1 MVKRKDMIKM
11 KMKKVIAI
19 IMLILMLINAIPIN
33 AFATF
38 ITDMNSNAKFGVI
51 NGSLN
56 EFGHEL
62 HYANYDGST
71 YIAFCTQYGKTSP
84 TGKEYTFNNEFF
96 TEYKANRPEYEKVAE
111 MIYFGYT
118 MNYGLGIPTSADA
131 KKAACATQQ
140 FVWEYIHNNI
150 DGSGKAAPS
159 RDSWKGGYMSS
170 SVYSNWI
177 SNTENLY
184 NQYHKDVS
192 FNGGTNK
199 IDIGN
204 TITLSDSNG
213 VLQHYESFNK
223 TINGVNFV
231 HDNGSN
237 ELRVTATNESNNGK
251 TTFNSRDFGLYE
263 LMPNGS
269 RYSSSSMSN
278 YVYFRFTSGAVQNL
292 MFSNYVD
299 PSHFSVSVEVQS
311 GKILVKKIN
320 NIGNP
325 VADCNFELYKDEAC
339 TQKVA
344 SGKSANNGEIT
355 FEKLKVGTYFVKE
368 TSVPTGYLLDTSIKR
383 IEVRNGETSTVE
395 FKNNEPTGKLL
406 IHKISEN
413 NDKVGGAVFSVIAE
427 QDIKNVAGTKI
438 FYKKGQEV
446 TKITSA
452 NGTGI
457 AEIAELPLGKYS
469 VREIQAPKGYLL
481 NDQVFQVNLEYKNST
496 TPVIELEIK
505 GVVNQEP
512 TGTISVV
519 KRDSKTGSVAQGD
532 ATLENAVYKIYAN
545 EDIYNVA
552 KSKKFYSKGDLVATR
567 NTDKNGNT
575 TDVTGLPLGKY
586 IVKEET
592 APKGYLLDTTIY
604 EVNLEYKD
612 QYEKIISGRADS
624 KDKVKEMGV
633 HIFKS
638 GIKINSGKTPGLAGV
653 EFTIKLNSAVEKAY
667 EKGYSYAEVW
677 NGIDEYG
684 NKVAV
689 DSNRVA
695 KAQEIAPTYEA
706 IVTNESGDAYTKNKL
721 PYGTYIVKETITPK
735 DYETASDFT
744 FSITDDETEIKDVA
758 KKVKNI
764 VVNNEQLETYIKLVK
779 KDLKTGKTVTLTNAT
794 FQIKATKDVYDRATN
809 KILYKKGEA
818 VSQKI
823 GSTTYN
829 SFTTNADNLIVPDK
843 SYTNNKEDEGTVT
856 TPLKLEVGSYEVTEI
871 KVPDGFL
878 QLDSPVKFDVSGI
891 RDYDKDDDGDF
902 IKEIIISN
910 EQPTGTIVIDKS
922 VALREY
928 VDTSIVDISDLSPIQ
943 FKLTTKEDVIDKA
956 DGSVI
961 YKKGQ
966 EIKTY
971 NLDKKGNLKIEE
983 LPIGVYELQE
993 IKTLDGLVLND
1004 TKYEF
1009 KFEKKDDTTK
1019 VYTQTR
1025 EVINDTTLTEIS
1037 KQDIT
1042 GDKELEGA
1050 KLTVLEG
1057 DKVIDTWTSTDKT
1070 HKIEGLKVGIEYTLR
1085 EEVAP
1090 DGYVRATDIQFKV
1103 ENTKENQKVKMI
1115 DKIVTMTKEDIG
1127 GKEIEGAKIQV
1138 TDKDGNIVD
1147 EWTSRKES
1155 HNIKGLEENK
1165 KYVLH
1170 EEYAPDGYVIAT
1182 DIEFEVTTDKE
1193 TQKVTM
1199 TDKVVEISKEDIG
1212 GKEIEGATLQVLDKD
1227 GKVVDEWTSGK
1238 EVHKVKGLKEKETYK
1253 LHEEV
1258 CVNEYVKATDV
1269 EFKVTT
1275 DKETQKIVMIDKIVE
1290 IVKTDLV
1297 TGEELEGAKLKVV
1310 DENNEVIDEWVST
1323 KEPHRVTGLE
1333 ENKTYKLIEVT
1344 TPYGYEIAEEITFT
1358 VTTDKETQKIEMKDM
1373 PILKNIRVIKIDS
1386 KTREVI
1392 KAKFTF
1398 GIYED
1403 KECTK
1408 LIQQIDSNK
1417 NDGSITFEKLR
1428 YGTYYIKEINAP
1440 KGYNMSDEI
1449 VKVEINDNGV
1459 FVNGNLIEE
1468 NDFAYSFEFENTPI
1482 EIPNT
1487 SDGRNT
1493 ILLGGLAGMSTLTL
1507 ISIGIYEVIKKRK
1520 NK

>member
-1 MVKRKDMIKM
+1 M
-11 KMKKVIAI
+11 KTNTKKVMSI
-19 IMLILMLINAIPIN
+19 IMLILMLINAMPIS

-38 ITDMNSNAKFGVI
+38 ITDINSNATFGVI
-51 NGSLN
+51 NGSLS
-56 EFGHEL
+56 EYGHEL
-62 HYANYDGST
+62 HYANYDGAT
-71 YIAFCTQYGKTSP
+71 YIAFCTQFGKKSP
-84 TGKEYTFNNEFF
+84 TGIEYSYNNEFF
-96 TEYKANRPEYEKVAE
+96 AEYKANRPEYERIAE

-118 MNYGLGIPTSADA
+118 MNYGLGIPSSTEA

-140 FVWEYIHNNI
+140 YVWEYIYNNI
-150 DGSGKAAPS
+150 DSSGNVPPS

-170 SVYSNWI
+170 SQYSNWI
-177 SNTENLY
+177 TNTEKLY
-184 NQYHKDVS
+184 NQYHRDIS
-192 FNGGTNK
+192 FNGVTNNV
-199 IDIGN
+199 DIGET
-204 TITLSDSNG
+204 TIFSDSNG

-223 TINGVNFV
+223 TINGVNFA

-237 ELRVTATNESNNGK
+237 ELRVTATNESNTGK
-251 TTFNSRDFGLYE
+251 TTFKSRDYGYYE
-263 LMPNGS
+263 LMPNGTK
-269 RYSSSSMSN
+269 YSSGSMSN
-278 YVYFRFTSGAVQNL
+278 YVYFRFSSGAIQNL

-299 PSHFSVSVEVQS
+299 PSHFSVSVDVQS
-311 GKILVKKIN
+311 GNVLVKKIN

-355 FEKLKVGTYFVKE
+355 FKKLKVGTYFVKE
-368 TSVPTGYLLDTSIKR
+368 TSVPTGYLLDTNIKR
-383 IEVRNGETSTVE
+383 IDVRNGETSTVE
-395 FKNNEPTGKLL
+395 FKNNEPTGRLL
-406 IHKISEN
+406 IHKVSEN

-427 QDIKNVAGTKI
+427 ENIKNVAGTKT
-438 FYKKGQEV
+438 FYLKGQEV
-446 TKITSA
+446 AKITSA

-469 VREIQAPKGYLL
+469 VREIQAPRGYLL
-481 NDQVFQVNLEYKNST
+481 NEQVFQVNLEYKNST
-496 TPVIELEIK
+496 TPVIELDIK
-505 GVVNQEP
+505 GVINHEP
-512 TGTISVV
+512 TGTIAIV
-519 KRDSKTGSVAQGD
+519 KKDSKTGSVAQGD

-567 NTDKNGNT
+567 NTDKDGNT
-575 TDVTGLPLGKY
+575 TDVTGLPLGTY

-592 APKGYLLDTTIY
+592 APKGYLLDTTTY
-604 EVNLEYKD
+604 EVKLEYKD
-612 QYEKIISGRADS
+612 QYEKVIYGRADS

-638 GIKINSGKTPGLAGV
+638 GIKVNSGETPGLAGS

-667 EKGYSYAEVW
+667 ENGYSYAEVW

-684 NKVAV
+684 NKVEV
-689 DSNRVA
+689 DESRVA

-706 IVTNESGDAYTKNKL
+706 IVTNESGNAYTQNKL

-735 DYETASDFT
+735 DYETATDFI
-744 FSITDDETEIKDVA
+744 FSITDDETEIQDVA
-758 KKVKNI
+758 KKVKHI
-764 VVNNEQLETYIKLVK
+764 VVNNEQQETYIKLVK
-779 KDLKTGKTVTLTNAT
+779 KDLKTNKTVTLTNAT
-794 FQIKATKDVYDRATN
+794 FQIKATKDIYDRATG

-829 SFTTNADNLIVPDK
+829 SFTTNADNLVVPDK
-843 SYTNNKEDEGTVT
+843 SYINDKENKGTVV
-856 TPLKLEVGSYEVTEI
+856 TPLKLEVGSYEIVEI
-871 KVPDGFL
+871 KIPDGFL
-878 QLDSPVKFDVSGI
+878 QLDDSVKFDVKGI
-891 RDYDKDDDGDF
+891 RNYDKDQDGDF
-902 IKEIIISN
+902 IKEIIIKN
-910 EQPTGTIVIDKS
+910 EQPTATIIIDKS
-922 VALREY
+922 IALRENVDTSI
-928 VDTSIVDISDLSPIQ
+928 VDTSIVDISDLSNIQ
-943 FKLTTKEDVIDKA
+943 FKLTAKDNVIDKA

-966 EIKTY
+966 EIRTL
-971 NLDKKGNLKIEE
+971 NLDKNGNLKIEE

-1050 KLTVLEG
+1050 KLTVLDG
-1057 DKVIDTWTSTDKT
+1057 DKVIDTWLSTDKT
-1070 HKIEGLKVGIEYTLR
+1070 HKIEGLKVGTEYTLK
-1085 EEVAP
+1085 EEIAP
-1090 DGYVRATDIQFKV
+1090 DGYVRATEIKFKV
-1103 ENTKENQKVKMI
+1103 ENTKETQKVKMI
-1115 DKIVTMTKEDIG
+1115 DKI
-1127 GKEIEGAKIQV
+1127 
-1138 TDKDGNIVD
+1138 
-1147 EWTSRKES
+1147 
-1155 HNIKGLEENK
+1155 
-1165 KYVLH
+1165 
-1170 EEYAPDGYVIAT
+1170 
-1182 DIEFEVTTDKE
+1182 
-1193 TQKVTM
+1193 
-1199 TDKVVEISKEDIG
+1199 VEISKEDIG

-1227 GKVVDEWTSGK
+1227 VNVIDEWTSGK
-1238 EVHKVKGLKEKETYK
+1238 EVHKVNGLKEGETYR

-1258 CVNEYVKATDV
+1258 CVNGFVKATDI

-1290 IVKTDLV
+1290 IIKTDLV
-1297 TGEELEGAKLKVV
+1297 TGEEIEGAKLKIV
-1310 DENNEVIDEWVST
+1310 DENDKVIDEWEST
-1323 KEPHRVTGLE
+1323 KEPHKVTGLE

-1373 PILKNIRVIKIDS
+1373 PILKDIKVIKIDS
-1386 KTREVI
+1386 KTKEII
-1392 KAKFTF
+1392 KEKFIF
-1398 GIYED
+1398 GLYADE
-1403 KECTK
+1403 ECTK
-1408 LIQQIDSNK
+1408 LIQQMDSNK
-1417 NDGSITFEKLR
+1417 DEGTIAFEDLR

-1440 KGYNMSDEI
+1440 KGYNKSDEI
-1449 VKVEINDNGV
+1449 AKVEINDKGV

-1468 NDFAYSFEFENTPI
+1468 KDSVYSFEFENVPI

-1487 SDGRNT
+1487 NDGRNT
-1493 ILLGGLAGMSTLTL
+1493 LLLSGIAGMSALALT
-1507 ISIGIYEVIKKRK
+1507 SIGIYEIIKRRK

>member
-1 MVKRKDMIKM
+1 M
-11 KMKKVIAI
+11 KTKTKKVMAI
-19 IMLILMLINAIPIN
+19 IMLILMLINAMPIS

-38 ITDMNSNAKFGVI
+38 ITDINSDATFGVI
-51 NGSLN
+51 SGSLS
-56 EFGHEL
+56 EYGHEL

-71 YIAFCTQYGKTSP
+71 YIAFCTQFGKTSP
-84 TGKEYTFNNEFF
+84 TGRDYAFNNEFYA
-96 TEYKANRPEYEKVAE
+96 EYKENRPEYERIAE

-118 MNYGLGIPTSADA
+118 MNYGLGIPSSTEA

-140 FVWEYIHNNI
+140 YVWEYIYNNI
-150 DGSGKAAPS
+150 DSSGKTPPS
-159 RDSWKGGYMSS
+159 RNSWSGGYMSS
-170 SVYSNWI
+170 SQYSNWV

-192 FNGGTNK
+192 FNGATNK
-199 IDIGN
+199 VDIGD
-204 TITLSDSNG
+204 TTTFSDSNG

-223 TINGVNFV
+223 TINGVNFA

-237 ELRVTATNESNNGK
+237 ELRVTATNDSNSGK
-251 TTFNSRDFGLYE
+251 TTFKSRDYGYYE
-263 LMPNGS
+263 LMPNGAK
-269 RYSSSSMSN
+269 YSSGSMSN
-278 YVYFRFTSGAVQNL
+278 YVYFSFSSGAVQNL

-311 GKILVKKIN
+311 GKVLVKKIN
-320 NIGNP
+320 NMGNP

-344 SGKSANNGEIT
+344 SGKSASNGQIT

-368 TSVPTGYLLDTSIKR
+368 TSVPTGYLLDTNIKR
-383 IEVRNGETSTVE
+383 VDVRNGETSTVE

-406 IHKISEN
+406 IHKVSEN
-413 NDKVGGAVFSVIAE
+413 NDKVGGAIFSVTAE
-427 QDIKNVAGTKI
+427 ENIKNVAGTKT
-438 FYKKGQEV
+438 FYTKGQEV
-446 TKITSA
+446 AKITSA

-481 NDQVFQVNLEYKNST
+481 NEQVFQVNLEYKNST

-505 GVVNQEP
+505 GVVNHEP
-512 TGTISVV
+512 TGTIAIV
-519 KRDSKTGSVAQGD
+519 KKDSKTGSVAQGD

-575 TDVTGLPLGKY
+575 TDVTGLPLGNY
-586 IVKEET
+586 IVKEEV
-592 APKGYLLDTTIY
+592 APKGYLLDTTVY
-604 EVNLEYKD
+604 EVKLEYKD
-612 QYEKIISGRADS
+612 QYEKIIYGRANS

-638 GIKINSGKTPGLAGV
+638 GIKVNSGMTPGLAGA

-667 EKGYSYAEVW
+667 ENGYSYEEVW

-684 NKVAV
+684 NSVTV

-695 KAQEIAPTYEA
+695 EAQEIAPTYET
-706 IVTNESGDAYTKNKL
+706 IVTNESGDAYTQNKL
-721 PYGTYIVKETITPK
+721 PYGTYIVKETKTPK
-735 DYETASDFT
+735 DYETATDFT
-744 FSITDDETEIKDVA
+744 FSITDDETEIQDVA
-758 KKVKNI
+758 KKVKHI
-764 VVNNEQLETYIKLVK
+764 VVNNEQQETYIKLVK
-779 KDLKTGKTVTLTNAT
+779 KDLKTDKVVTLTNAT
-794 FQIKATKDVYDRATN
+794 FQIKATKDIYDRATK

-829 SFTTNADNLIVPDK
+829 SFTTNADNLVVPDK
-843 SYTNNKEDEGTVT
+843 SYTNDKEDKGTII

-871 KVPDGFL
+871 KIPEGFL
-878 QLDSPVKFDVSGI
+878 QLDNSVKFDVKGI
-891 RDYDKDDDGDF
+891 RNYDKDPDGDF
-902 IKEIIISN
+902 IKEIVIKN
-910 EQPTGTIVIDKS
+910 EQPTATIIIDKS
-922 VALREY
+922 VALRED

-943 FKLTTKEDVIDKA
+943 FKLTAKEDVIDKA

-966 EIKTY
+966 EIRTF
-971 NLDKKGNLKIEE
+971 NLDKDGNLKIEE

-993 IKTLDGLVLND
+993 IKTLDGLVLNNE
-1004 TKYEF
+1004 KYEF

-1019 VYTQTR
+1019 VYTETR

-1042 GDKELEGA
+1042 GEKELEGA

-1070 HKIEGLKVGIEYTLR
+1070 HKIEGLKVDTEYTLR
-1085 EEVAP
+1085 EEIAP
-1090 DGYVRATDIQFKV
+1090 DGYVRATDIKFKV
-1103 ENTKENQKVKMI
+1103 ENTKENQKVTMI

-1138 TDKDGNIVD
+1138 TDKDGNIID
-1147 EWTSRKES
+1147 EWTSGKES

-1165 KYVLH
+1165 EYILH

-1182 DIEFEVTTDKE
+1182 DIEFKVTENKE

-1227 GKVVDEWTSGK
+1227 GNIIDEWTSGK
-1238 EVHKVKGLKEKETYK
+1238 EAHKVKGLKEGETYK

-1269 EFKVTT
+1269 EFKVTEN
-1275 DKETQKIVMIDKIVE
+1275 KETQKIVMIDKIVE

-1297 TGEELEGAKLKVV
+1297 TGEEIEGAKLKVV
-1310 DENNEVIDEWVST
+1310 DENNEVIDEWEST
-1323 KEPHRVTGLE
+1323 KEPHKVTGLE

-1344 TPYGYEIAEEITFT
+1344 TPYGYEIAEEIAFT

-1373 PILKNIRVIKIDS
+1373 PILKDVKVVKIDS
-1386 KTREVI
+1386 KTKEII

-1398 GIYED
+1398 GLYED
-1403 KECTK
+1403 EECTK
-1408 LIQQIDSNK
+1408 LIQQMDSNK
-1417 NDGSITFEKLR
+1417 DEGIITFEDLR
-1428 YGTYYIKEINAP
+1428 YGTYFIKEITAP
-1440 KGYNMSDEI
+1440 KGYNKSDE
-1449 VKVEINDNGV
+1449 VAKVEINDKGV

-1468 NDFAYSFEFENTPI
+1468 KDSAYSFEFENAPI
-1482 EIPNT
+1482 ETPNT
-1487 SDGRNT
+1487 NDGRNT
-1493 ILLGGLAGMSTLTL
+1493 LLLSGIAGMSALTL
-1507 ISIGIYEVIKKRK
+1507 ATIGIYGIIKRRK

>member
-1 MVKRKDMIKM
+1 M
-11 KMKKVIAI
+11 KTKTKKVMAI
-19 IMLILMLINAIPIN
+19 IMLILMLINAMPIS

-38 ITDMNSNAKFGVI
+38 ITDINSDATFGVI
-51 NGSLN
+51 SGSLS
-56 EFGHEL
+56 EYGHEL

-71 YIAFCTQYGKTSP
+71 YIAFCTQFGKTSP
-84 TGKEYTFNNEFF
+84 TGRDYAFNNEFYA
-96 TEYKANRPEYEKVAE
+96 EYKENRPEYERIAE

-118 MNYGLGIPTSADA
+118 MNYGLGIPSSTEA

-140 FVWEYIHNNI
+140 YVWEYIYNNI
-150 DGSGKAAPS
+150 DSSGKTPPS
-159 RDSWKGGYMSS
+159 RNSWSGGYMSS
-170 SVYSNWI
+170 SQYSNWV

-192 FNGGTNK
+192 FNGATNK
-199 IDIGN
+199 VDIGD
-204 TITLSDSNG
+204 TTTFSDSNG

-223 TINGVNFV
+223 TINGVNFA

-237 ELRVTATNESNNGK
+237 ELRVTATNDSNSGK
-251 TTFNSRDFGLYE
+251 TTFKSRDYGYYE
-263 LMPNGS
+263 LMPNGAK
-269 RYSSSSMSN
+269 YSSGSMSN
-278 YVYFRFTSGAVQNL
+278 YVYFSFSSGAVQNL

-311 GKILVKKIN
+311 GKVLVKKIN

-344 SGKSANNGEIT
+344 SGKSASNGQIT

-368 TSVPTGYLLDTSIKR
+368 TSVPTGYLIDTNIKR
-383 IEVRNGETSTVE
+383 VDVRNGETSTVE

-406 IHKISEN
+406 IHKVSEN
-413 NDKVGGAVFSVIAE
+413 NDKVGGAIFSVTAE
-427 QDIKNVAGTKI
+427 ENIKNVAETKT
-438 FYKKGQEV
+438 FYTKGQEV
-446 TKITSA
+446 AKITSA

-469 VREIQAPKGYLL
+469 VKEIQAPKGYLL
-481 NDQVFQVNLEYKNST
+481 NEQVFQVNLEYKNST

-505 GVVNQEP
+505 GVINHEP
-512 TGTISVV
+512 TGTIAIV
-519 KRDSKTGSVAQGD
+519 KKDSKTGSVAQGD

-575 TDVTGLPLGKY
+575 TDVTGLPLGTY
-586 IVKEET
+586 IVKEEV
-592 APKGYLLDTTIY
+592 APKGYLLDTTVY
-604 EVNLEYKD
+604 EVKLEYKD
-612 QYEKIISGRADS
+612 QYEKVIYGKADS

-638 GIKINSGKTPGLAGV
+638 GIKVNSGKTPGLAGA

-667 EKGYSYAEVW
+667 ENGYSYAEVW

-684 NKVAV
+684 NKVEV
-689 DSNRVA
+689 DKNRVA

-706 IVTNESGDAYTKNKL
+706 IVTNESGDAYTQNKL

-758 KKVKNI
+758 QKVKHI
-764 VVNNEQLETYIKLVK
+764 VVNNEQQETYIKLVK
-779 KDLKTGKTVTLTNAT
+779 KDLKTNKTVTLTNAS
-794 FQIKATKDVYDRATN
+794 FQIKATKDIYDRATG

-823 GSTTYN
+823 GSTTFT
-829 SFTTNADNLIVPDK
+829 SFTTNADNLVVPDK
-843 SYTNNKEDEGTVT
+843 SYTNDKEDKGTII

-871 KVPDGFL
+871 KIPEGFL
-878 QLDSPVKFDVSGI
+878 QLDNSVKFDVKGI
-891 RDYDKDDDGDF
+891 RDYDKDQDGDF
-902 IKEIIISN
+902 IKEIIIKN
-910 EQPTGTIVIDKS
+910 EQPTATIVIDKS
-922 VALREY
+922 VALRED

-943 FKLTTKEDVIDKA
+943 FKLTAKEDVIDKA

-983 LPIGVYELQE
+983 LPIGKYELQE

-1070 HKIEGLKVGIEYTLR
+1070 HKIEGLKVGTEYTLR
-1085 EEVAP
+1085 EEIAP

-1115 DKIVTMTKEDIG
+1115 DKIVTMTKEDVG

-1138 TDKDGNIVD
+1138 T
-1147 EWTSRKES
+1147 
-1155 HNIKGLEENK
+1155 
-1165 KYVLH
+1165 
-1170 EEYAPDGYVIAT
+1170 
-1182 DIEFEVTTDKE
+1182 
-1193 TQKVTM
+1193 
-1199 TDKVVEISKEDIG
+1199 
-1212 GKEIEGATLQVLDKD
+1212 KD
-1227 GKVVDEWTSGK
+1227 GKVIDEWVSEK
-1238 EVHKVKGLKEKETYK
+1238 EAHKVKGLKEGEIYK

-1323 KEPHRVTGLE
+1323 KEPHKVTGLE

-1373 PILKNIRVIKIDS
+1373 PILKDVKVVKIDS
-1386 KTREVI
+1386 KTKEII

-1398 GIYED
+1398 GLYED
-1403 KECTK
+1403 EECTK
-1408 LIQQIDSNK
+1408 LIQQMDSNK
-1417 NDGSITFEKLR
+1417 DEGIITFEDLR
-1428 YGTYYIKEINAP
+1428 YGTYFIKEITAP
-1440 KGYNMSDEI
+1440 KGYNKSDE
-1449 VKVEINDNGV
+1449 VAKVEINDKGV

-1468 NDFAYSFEFENTPI
+1468 KDSAYSFEFENAPI
-1482 EIPNT
+1482 ETPNT
-1487 SDGRNT
+1487 NDGRNT
-1493 ILLGGLAGMSTLTL
+1493 LLLGGIAGMSALTL
-1507 ISIGIYEVIKKRK
+1507 ATIGIYEIIKRRK

>member
-1 MVKRKDMIKM
+1 MKYKIK
-11 KMKKVIAI
+11 KFTAV
-19 IMLILMLINAIPIN
+19 IMLILMIITSLPVS

-38 ITDMNSNAKFGVI
+38 ITDIDSDAQFGVVS
-51 NGSLN
+51 GSLSAY
-56 EFGHEL
+56 GHEL
-62 HYANYDGST
+62 HYAKYDGTT
-71 YIAFCTQYGKTSP
+71 YLLFCAEYGQTSP
-84 TGKEYTFNNEFF
+84 TGKEYTYNSDFVA
-96 TEYKANRPEYEKVAE
+96 EYKANRPKYEKVAE
-111 MIYFGYT
+111 MIYFGYA
-118 MNYGLGIPTSADA
+118 MNYGLGLPTSTEA

-140 FVWEYIHNNI
+140 YVWEYIHDNI
-150 DGSGKAAPS
+150 DSSKNHPTRNS
-159 RDSWKGGYMSS
+159 WDSSYMSS
-170 SVYSNWI
+170 SIYSSWL
-177 SNTENLY
+177 SETEKSY
-184 NQYHKDVS
+184 NEYHSDVS
-192 FNGGTNK
+192 FNTSKNNV
-199 IDIGN
+199 DIGD
-204 TITLSDSNG
+204 TITLKDKNG
-213 VLQHYESFNK
+213 ALKNYADFNK
-223 TINGVNFV
+223 TIDGVTFS
-231 HDNGSN
+231 HSNGSN
-237 ELRVTATNESNNGK
+237 DLKINASEDCKATNVK
-251 TTFNSRDFGLYE
+251 FNSKDYGLYAQ
-263 LMPNGS
+263 MPNGDKFNNS
-269 RYSSSSMSN
+269 KMSN
-278 YVYFRFTSGAVQNL
+278 YVYFKFNSGAIQNL
-292 MFSNYVD
+292 IFSNYVD
-299 PSHFSVSVEVQS
+299 PASFTVSVEVIS
-311 GKILVKKIN
+311 GKVLVKKIN

-344 SGKSANNGEIT
+344 SGKSASNGQIT

-368 TSVPTGYLLDTSIKR
+368 TSVPTGYLLDTNIKR
-383 IEVRNGETSTVE
+383 VDVRNGETSTVE

-406 IHKISEN
+406 IHKVSEN
-413 NDKVGGAVFSVIAE
+413 NDKVGGAIFSVTAE
-427 QDIKNVAGTKI
+427 ENIKNVAGTKT
-438 FYKKGQEV
+438 FYTKGQEV
-446 TKITSA
+446 AKITSA

-469 VREIQAPKGYLL
+469 VKEIQAPKGYLL
-481 NDQVFQVNLEYKNST
+481 NEQVFQVNLEYKNST

-505 GVVNQEP
+505 GVVNHEP
-512 TGTISVV
+512 TGTIAIV
-519 KRDSKTGSVAQGD
+519 KKDSKTGSVAQGD

-575 TDVTGLPLGKY
+575 TDVTGLPLGTY
-586 IVKEET
+586 VVKEET
-592 APKGYLLDTTIY
+592 APKGYLLDTTVY
-604 EVNLEYKD
+604 EVKLEYKD
-612 QYEKIISGRADS
+612 QYEKVISGRANS

-638 GIKINSGKTPGLAGV
+638 GIKVNSGKTPGLAGA

-667 EKGYSYAEVW
+667 ENGYSYAEVW

-684 NKVAV
+684 NKVEV
-689 DSNRVA
+689 DKNRVA

-706 IVTNESGDAYTKNKL
+706 IVTNESGDAYTQNKL

-758 KKVKNI
+758 QKVKHI
-764 VVNNEQLETYIKLVK
+764 VVNNEQQETYIKLVK
-779 KDLKTGKTVTLTNAT
+779 KDLKTNKTVTLTNAS
-794 FQIKATKDVYDRATN
+794 FQIKATKDIYDRATG

-823 GSTTYN
+823 GSTTFN
-829 SFTTNADNLIVPDK
+829 SFTTNADNLVVPDK
-843 SYTNNKEDEGTVT
+843 SYINDKEDKGTII

-871 KVPDGFL
+871 RIPEGFL
-878 QLDSPVKFDVSGI
+878 QLDNSVKFDVKGI
-891 RDYDKDDDGDF
+891 RDYDKDQDGDF
-902 IKEIIISN
+902 IKEIIIKN
-910 EQPTGTIVIDKS
+910 EQPTATIIIDKS
-922 VALREY
+922 VALRED

-943 FKLTTKEDVIDKA
+943 FKLTAKEDVIDKA

-1070 HKIEGLKVGIEYTLR
+1070 HKIEGLKVGTEYTLR
-1085 EEVAP
+1085 EEIAP
-1090 DGYVRATDIQFKV
+1090 DGYVRATDVQFKV

-1115 DKIVTMTKEDIG
+1115 DKIVTMTKEDVG

-1138 TDKDGNIVD
+1138 TKDGKVID
-1147 EWTSRKES
+1147 EWVSTKES
-1155 HNIKGLEENK
+1155 HNIKGLEENNE
-1165 KYVLH
+1165 YVLH

-1182 DIEFEVTTDKE
+1182 DIKFKVTTNKE

-1212 GKEIEGATLQVLDKD
+1212 GKEIEGAKIQVIKD
-1227 GKVVDEWTSGK
+1227 GKVIDEWKSGK
-1238 EVHKVKGLKEKETYK
+1238 EAHKVKGLKEGETYK

-1323 KEPHRVTGLE
+1323 KEPHKVTGLE

-1373 PILKNIRVIKIDS
+1373 PILKDVKVVKIDS
-1386 KTREVI
+1386 KTKEII

-1398 GIYED
+1398 GLYED
-1403 KECTK
+1403 EECTK
-1408 LIQQIDSNK
+1408 LIQQMDSNK
-1417 NDGSITFEKLR
+1417 NEGIITFEDLR
-1428 YGTYYIKEINAP
+1428 YGTYFIKEITAP
-1440 KGYNMSDEI
+1440 KGYNKSDE
-1449 VKVEINDNGV
+1449 VAKVEINDKGV

-1468 NDFAYSFEFENTPI
+1468 KDSAYSFEFENAPI
-1482 EIPNT
+1482 ETPNT
-1487 SDGRNT
+1487 NDGRNT
-1493 ILLGGLAGMSTLTL
+1493 LLLSGIAGMSALTL
-1507 ISIGIYEVIKKRK
+1507 ATIGIYEIIKRRK

>member
-1 MVKRKDMIKM
+1 MNT
-11 KMKKVIAI
+11 I
-19 IMLILMLINAIPIN
+19 IGELGKSQKFIDLSNQIEKETSPISISGLTSVGMTELVS
-33 AFATF
+33 A
-38 ITDMNSNAKFGVI
+38 I
-51 NGSLN
+51 NGYNKKPILLLTYN
-56 EFGHEL
+56 E
-62 HYANYDGST
+62 
-71 YIAFCTQYGKTSP
+71 IQ
-84 TGKEYTFNNEFF
+84 
-96 TEYKANRPEYEKVAE
+96 
-111 MIYFGYT
+111 
-118 MNYGLGIPTSADA
+118 A
-131 KKAACATQQ
+131 KK
-140 FVWEYIHNNI
+140 I
-150 DGSGKAAPS
+150 
-159 RDSWKGGYMSS
+159 
-170 SVYSNWI
+170 
-177 SNTENLY
+177 
-184 NQYHKDVS
+184 
-192 FNGGTNK
+192 
-199 IDIGN
+199 
-204 TITLSDSNG
+204 
-213 VLQHYESFNK
+213 
-223 TINGVNFV
+223 
-231 HDNGSN
+231 
-237 ELRVTATNESNNGK
+237 
-251 TTFNSRDFGLYE
+251 
-263 LMPNGS
+263 
-269 RYSSSSMSN
+269 
-278 YVYFRFTSGAVQNL
+278 VQNL
-292 MFSNYVD
+292 
-299 PSHFSVSVEVQS
+299 Q
-311 GKILVKKIN
+311 
-320 NIGNP
+320 
-325 VADCNFELYKDEAC
+325 
-339 TQKVA
+339 
-344 SGKSANNGEIT
+344 T
-355 FEKLKVGTYFVKE
+355 FEGEKVVFFPKKEVLTYDYVAESKDLPYE
-368 TSVPTGYLLDTSIKR
+368 R
-383 IEVRNGETSTVE
+383 IETLNKIKEK
-395 FKNNEPTGKLL
+395 KNL
-406 IHKISEN
+406 I
-413 NDKVGGAVFSVIAE
+413 
-427 QDIKNVAGTKI
+427 
-438 FYKKGQEV
+438 
-446 TKITSA
+446 
-452 NGTGI
+452 
-457 AEIAELPLGKYS
+457 
-469 VREIQAPKGYLL
+469 
-481 NDQVFQVNLEYKNST
+481 
-496 TPVIELEIK
+496 
-505 GVVNQEP
+505 VV
-512 TGTISVV
+512 
-519 KRDSKTGSVAQGD
+519 
-532 ATLENAVYKIYAN
+532 
-545 EDIYNVA
+545 
-552 KSKKFYSKGDLVATR
+552 
-567 NTDKNGNT
+567 
-575 TDVTGLPLGKY
+575 
-586 IVKEET
+586 
-592 APKGYLLDTTIY
+592 TTI
-604 EVNLEYKD
+604 
-612 QYEKIISGRADS
+612 
-624 KDKVKEMGV
+624 
-633 HIFKS
+633 
-638 GIKINSGKTPGLAGV
+638 
-653 EFTIKLNSAVEKAY
+653 
-667 EKGYSYAEVW
+667 
-677 NGIDEYG
+677 
-684 NKVAV
+684 
-689 DSNRVA
+689 
-695 KAQEIAPTYEA
+695 
-706 IVTNESGDAYTKNKL
+706 
-721 PYGTYIVKETITPK
+721 
-735 DYETASDFT
+735 
-744 FSITDDETEIKDVA
+744 
-758 KKVKNI
+758 
-764 VVNNEQLETYIKLVK
+764 
-779 KDLKTGKTVTLTNAT
+779 
-794 FQIKATKDVYDRATN
+794 
-809 KILYKKGEA
+809 EA

-993 IKTLDGLVLND
+993 IKTLDLND